1 MGIGKGLKTL
11 RKNNNMTMEELAT
24 TLNDKFPKYMRLTKG
39 KISKWENEKEE
50 PRLSTAK
57 LIAEYF
63 GVQINDLYDESPISG
78 NDLTIDISTIYNQL
92 TPPRQKVV
100 LATAEDQLQEQQNEN
115 VTSINNHK
123 KKIAVKCIHAGAAG
137 VIGENLYDD
146 LIEEDIYFYEDE
158 VPKDIDFCVLVN
170 GDSMEPMMKNGSYA
184 FIKKQENI
192 KDGTIALVLLDGAG
206 FIKRVDISDDY
217 IKLISLNQKYEDI
230 TISSFND
237 IRVIG
242 KVVL

>member
-1 MGIGKGLKTL
+1 MTSFPENLSYLMDKHDINDSKLAELVDVNRTTVTRWRKGV
-11 RKNNNMTMEELAT
+11 RS
-24 TLNDKFPKYMRLTKG
+24 PK
-39 KISKWENEKEE
+39 IEKLPE
-50 PRLSTAK
+50 
-57 LIAEYF
+57 IAEVF
-63 GVQINDLYDESPISG
+63 NVEPLDLIKENNDSEILSDINKKSSQLSKPRQQIVLDTAE
-78 NDLTIDISTIYNQL
+78 NQL
-92 TPPRQKVV
+92 
-100 LATAEDQLQEQQNEN
+100 EEQQNEN
-115 VTSINNHK
+115 DTSINSQK

-146 LIEEDIYFYEDE
+146 LIEEDVYFYEDE

-192 KDGTIALVLLDGAG
+192 KDGTIALILLDGAG

-230 TISSFND
+230 TVSSFND